1 MLNCHDATRLMS
13 ESQERPL
20 TLAERMTL
28 KLHVS
33 MCSGCRNFKDQMG
46 TLRLMAHNY
55 AKRGKDASG
64 KE

>member
-20 TLAERMTL
+20 SAMERVSL
-28 KLHVS
+28 KLHVM
-33 MCSGCRNFKDQMG
+33 MCSGCHNFKEQMG
-46 TLRLMAHNY
+46 AMRLMTRTY
-55 AKRGKDASG
+55 AKRKNDQAD